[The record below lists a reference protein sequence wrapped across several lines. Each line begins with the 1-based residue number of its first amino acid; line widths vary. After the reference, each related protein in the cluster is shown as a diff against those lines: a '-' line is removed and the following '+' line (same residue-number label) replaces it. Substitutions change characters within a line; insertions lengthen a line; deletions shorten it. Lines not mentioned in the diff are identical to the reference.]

1 MNDLSLSDRCDES
14 ERRVNCS
21 QDIHK
26 KRQCSS
32 QNVFND
38 TNNNRL
44 TTNVKSLSHN
54 STPVRRVQKC
64 CIRKLKNR
72 PGNFSDRAS
81 QVHDRYDYVFLCSI
95 GSSHTAHTWELWS
108 AASDTENMCHNLHSV
123 ENISYVAKRR
133 RRKKHNKKGK
143 MRHLESH

>member
-1 MNDLSLSDRCDES
+1 MTCLFLIGAMKANGVLIV
-14 ERRVNCS
+14 RRTS
-21 QDIHK
+21 TK

-44 TTNVKSLSHN
+44 TTNVKCLSHN

-64 CIRKLKNR
+64 CIRKLKTDQETSPTER
-72 PGNFSDRAS
+72 VRSMIDMTMFFCVR
-81 QVHDRYDYVFLCSI
+81 
-95 GSSHTAHTWELWS
+95 SSAHTLRTLESCDRLP
-108 AASDTENMCHNLHSV
+108 AILKICVTIYIQLK
-123 ENISYVAKRR
+123 ISRTWRR
-133 RRKKHNKKGK
+133 EGEEKKHNKKGK